1 MKYYTTDDDYKKV
14 EIDNDL
20 AKEVIRQYVE
30 RRYTAA
36 LLAATFIIGFLCG
49 VIAYAL

>member
-1 MKYYTTDDDYKKV
+1 MRFYTTDNNFKKI

-20 AKEVIRQYVE
+20 AKEVIRQYIE
-30 RRYTAA
+30 RRYTGA

-49 VIAYAL
+49 VIAYAI